1 MKNFVGKLKW
11 RNLQL
16 KNVKIGNKYGLI
28 VSIVLAL
35 FVVSTVIVSIFMQNA
50 KDQIEVMERRGER
63 AVLVTE
69 MGSLLRAQ
77 SVRVF
82 QYMND
87 PSENI
92 AEEFNQLKQSF
103 LNLAQE
109 LTGRMNNENEQE
121 LLDTIILE
129 VLDFNTSFDEIVI
142 NHEEGNLDSVEH
154 HANRAQRIQSETVN
168 ALDELKEL
176 MNEQRITAADEAK
189 RGQTIALFALI
200 IAIIVSLIM
209 SIFLIILVNRIIS
222 KNLSKVVDVSNKI
235 ADGNLQVEVI
245 DYDGK
250 DEIGQLAHSV
260 NTMST
265 NLKEI
270 IQQVSTVS
278 KTVSAQ
284 SEELNQSANEVKSGT
299 EQIASTMQ
307 ELSSGA
313 ETQANHASDV
323 STMIGDFSK
332 KVKEANENGINVA
345 NASTNVLEMTGG
357 GREMMESSVA
367 QMGRIHTIVREA
379 VEKVRGLDGQTK
391 EITKL
396 VAVIKDIA
404 EQTNLLALN
413 AAIESARAGEH
424 GKGFAVVADEVRK
437 LAEQVG
443 ESVSDITGI
452 VVNIQN
458 ESSNVSK
465 SLEEGYGEVEE
476 GSSQIE
482 KTGETFGRINDAVND
497 MVSSIKTVTSNLSEM
512 ASSSDEI
519 NSSVEEIAS
528 ISEESAAGV
537 EQTSAS
543 AQQASSSME
552 EVSSNS
558 EDLAKLAEELNGL
571 VRQFKI

>member
-1 MKNFVGKLKW
+1 MKNFLRKLKW

-16 KNVKIGNKYGLI
+16 KDVKIGNKYGLI
-28 VSIVLAL
+28 LSIVLAL
-35 FVVSTVIVSIFMQNA
+35 FVVSSIIVSIFMQNG
-50 KDQIEVMERRGER
+50 KDEIEVMERRSER

-77 SVRVF
+77 SIRVF

-92 AEEFNQLKQSF
+92 AEEFNQRKQRF

-109 LTGRMNNENEQE
+109 LTGKMNDENEQE
-121 LLDTIILE
+121 LLDSIILE
-129 VLDFNTSFDEIVI
+129 VLEFNTSFDEIVI
-142 NHEEGNLDSVEH
+142 NHAEGNHDSVEH
-154 HANRAQRIQSETVN
+154 HANRAQRIQSETVI

-176 MNEQRITAADEAK
+176 MDEQRVTAADEAK
-189 RGQTIALFALI
+189 HSQTIALFALI
-200 IAIIVSLIM
+200 IAVIVSFII

-222 KNLSKVVDVSNKI
+222 KNLSKVVDVSNEI
-235 ADGNLQVEVI
+235 ADGNLQVEAI

-265 NLKEI
+265 NLKDI
-270 IQQVSTVS
+270 IQQVSKVS
-278 KTVSAQ
+278 ETVSAQ

-323 STMIGDFSK
+323 SMMIGDFSK
-332 KVKEANENGINVA
+332 KVKEANENGTNVA
-345 NASTNVLEMTGG
+345 KASTNVLDMTGS

-367 QMGRIHTIVREA
+367 QMGRIHTIVRDA
-379 VEKVRGLDGQTK
+379 VDKVRGLDGQTK
-391 EITKL
+391 EISKL

-458 ESSNVSK
+458 ESSNVSQ
-465 SLEEGYGEVEE
+465 SLEEGYEEVEE

-482 KTGETFGRINDAVND
+482 KTGETFGRINNAVND

-519 NSSVEEIAS
+519 NGSVEEIAS

-558 EDLAKLAEELNGL
+558 EDLAKLAEELNDL